1 MIKRIEV
8 HNLNKK
14 YNYDLTFHN
23 DINILTGRNGS
34 GKTTLLK
41 LLWYIISGNIK
52 NTISE
57 MHLDNVMLETDSETF
72 NLIIKEDNK
81 ATFSFS
87 SKLDENINI
96 KSQVS
101 KRSLKALLEKIPPF
115 ESETIF
121 FPTFRRIEGGFLTES
136 RDFFYGDTE
145 MFRQVHFM
153 SSEIAN
159 SRRLSKRN
167 KHQFIASIST
177 NDIVNLLT
185 RKYAEISTEV
195 ARIEKEQSDFIL
207 QSIENSK
214 GEERDVLNDIK
225 KKQQDTNTEKNRLL
239 KPFTMLSDHIKDIF
253 KDKGIKITDVLT
265 LGETNE
271 AIFSD
276 KLSAGEKQM
285 LSFLCYCIFT
295 ENSII
300 FIDEPELSLHPD
312 WQRTL
317 VPTLMEISNGNQFFI
332 ATHSPFIYSKFPD
345 KEIVLNQDKGGE

>member
-1 MIKRIEV
+1 MIKYIKV
-8 HNLNKK
+8 KNLNKK
-14 YNYDLTFHN
+14 YNYDLMFHN

-41 LLWYIISGNIK
+41 LLWYLISGNIK

-57 MHLDNVMLETDSETF
+57 MHLDSVLLETDNEELHLNF
-72 NLIIKEDNK
+72 IEENK
-81 ATFSFS
+81 AVFSFS
-87 SKLDENINI
+87 SKIDENSNV
-96 KSQVS
+96 KKQVS
-101 KRSLKALLEKIPPF
+101 KKSLKALLEKIPQF
-115 ESETIF
+115 EGESIF
-121 FPTFRRIEGGFLTES
+121 FPTFRRIEGGFLIES
-136 RDFFYGDTE
+136 RDFFYGDIE
-145 MFRQVHFM
+145 MYRQVHFM

-159 SRRLSKRN
+159 TRRLSKKN

-207 QSIENSK
+207 KSIENSK
-214 GEERDVLNDIK
+214 LNEKDVLNDIK
-225 KKQQDTNTEKNRLL
+225 TKQQETNVEKNKLL
-239 KPFTMLSDHIKDIF
+239 KPFTILSEYITDIF
-253 KDKGIKITDVLT
+253 KDKGIKISEALT
-265 LGETNE
+265 FGEANE
-271 AIFSD
+271 AILSD

-285 LSFLCYCIFT
+285 LSFLCYCIFI